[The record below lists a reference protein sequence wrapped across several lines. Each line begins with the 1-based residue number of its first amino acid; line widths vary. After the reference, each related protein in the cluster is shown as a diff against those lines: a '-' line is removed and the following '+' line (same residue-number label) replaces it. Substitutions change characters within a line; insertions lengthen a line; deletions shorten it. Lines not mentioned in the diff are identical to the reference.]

1 MKHVLLVS
9 ALVAASTAAAFAQS
23 DQPGG
28 GVPPGGQGTAAT
40 DAAPQAPT
48 GTGRIPGAPAPSGQ
62 ASVSACR
69 PMIVPFGTR
78 GTIEANVN
86 VSTRLQFPGTVRRV
100 EVSTPALWD
109 ATYAEHSAWV
119 RPKTTVAL
127 AGQTG
132 LSVFLENGRT
142 YDFLVNASPTVPASC
157 VLVVEPP
164 KPVAA
169 QSAPAAAPQ
178 QVPRTPE
185 EAAGAAGDREAAA
198 ARARAASAAA
208 TRRRASED
216 ARLAERF
223 AAMRRQVEQQAMDR
237 IKQFQHSIDTN
248 YTWGRSGR
256 GDRHL
261 VQAVYDDGRFTYVR
275 IKTDAFGVP
284 AITGRVNGSDTL
296 LQYTYDDLTGVF
308 TIQGLFDKLNL
319 SLGTHSIPIER
330 GG

>member
-1 MKHVLLVS
+1 MKRVLLAS
-9 ALVAASTAAAFAQS
+9 ALLALPAAAAFAQAN
-23 DQPGG
+23 QPGAG
-28 GVPPGGQGTAAT
+28 MPPGAQGAT
-40 DAAPQAPT
+40 PGDAAPQGAN
-48 GTGRIPGAPAPSGQ
+48 GRSPDAPAPGGP
-62 ASVSACR
+62 ASVTACR

-78 GTIEANVN
+78 GTIDANVN
-86 VSTRLQFPGTVRRV
+86 VATRLQFPVTVRRV

-119 RPKTTVAL
+119 RPKTTVSV

-132 LSVFLENGRT
+132 LTVFLENGRT
-142 YDFLVNASPTVPASC
+142 FDFLVNASPTVPPSC
-157 VLVVEPP
+157 VIVVEPP
-164 KPVAA
+164 QPAA
-169 QSAPAAAPQ
+169 QPAPAPAPQ
-178 QVPRTPE
+178 QPPRAPE
-185 EAAGAAGDREAAA
+185 EVAGNREAA

-208 TRRRASED
+208 ARRRASED

-248 YTWGRSGR
+248 YEWGRGGR
-256 GDRHL
+256 DERHL

-284 AITGRVNGSDTL
+284 AVTGRVNGADTL

-308 TIQGLFDKLNL
+308 TIQGLFDRLSL
-319 SLGTHSIPIER
+319 SLGTHSIPIKRR
-330 GG
+330 G

>member
-1 MKHVLLVS
+1 MKHVLLAS
-9 ALVAASTAAAFAQS
+9 ALVAASTAAAFAQG
-23 DQPGG
+23 DRPEAGA
-28 GVPPGGQGTAAT
+28 PPGGRGTAPA
-40 DAAPQAPT
+40 DAAPQAPA
-48 GTGRIPGAPAPSGQ
+48 GQAPTGRGPAAPAPSGA
-62 ASVSACR
+62 ASVTACR

-78 GTIEANVN
+78 GTIEANIN
-86 VSTRLQFPGTVRRV
+86 VATRLEFPVTVRRV

-119 RPKTTVAL
+119 RPKTQVAV

-132 LSVFLENGRT
+132 LTVFLVNGRT
-142 YDFLVNASPTVPASC
+142 LDFLVNASSTVPPSC

-164 KPVAA
+164 
-169 QSAPAAAPQ
+169 QPAAAQPSPASPPQ
-178 QVPRTPE
+178 QAPRTPE
-185 EAAGAAGDREAAA
+185 EAAGDREAAA
-198 ARARAASAAA
+198 ARARAASASA

-248 YTWGRSGR
+248 YTWGGSGR
-256 GDRHL
+256 GDQYL

-284 AITGRVNGSDTL
+284 AITGRVNGADTL

-308 TIQGLFDKLNL
+308 TIQGLFDRLNL
-319 SLGTHSIPIER
+319 SLGTHSIPIRRR
-330 GG
+330 G